1 MVDNPQKNHFRNFR
15 SSWYYAS
22 RWLGTWHVLRSLQEQ
37 FDRASPR
44 RACGCGRGTDGN
56 GGRRLRFDW
65 VGSEGLVVK
74 ATYIGLELPSPFK
87 FCHFRS
93 VTLFFLN
100 RPLFWQTRHFDP
112 NNQFPLIPM
121 VFHPKP
127 EPQDKMAQ
135 KCWKWPLCLKRPA
148 RAWLFFIFWH
158 WESGMSGE
166 KKTGA
171 WNTLLVCWAF
181 PGSKT
186 GLPYCKCKFS
196 IPLVQHAYS
205 LAYA

>member
-1 MVDNPQKNHFRNFR
+1 MIWESWPSNALNDPKRWFSFFFRHRTDFR
-15 SSWYYAS
+15 SIRNYSLP
-22 RWLGTWHVLRSLQEQ
+22 RCIEIHV
-37 FDRASPR
+37 
-44 RACGCGRGTDGN
+44 
-56 GGRRLRFDW
+56 
-65 VGSEGLVVK
+65 
-74 ATYIGLELPSPFK
+74 YLELPSPFK

-166 KKTGA
+166 KKQVPETP
-171 WNTLLVCWAF
+171 CWFAEHSRAQKQDCHIASVNF
-181 PGSKT
+181 RYPW
-186 GLPYCKCKFS
+186 YNMH
-196 IPLVQHAYS
+196 IA
-205 LAYA
+205 